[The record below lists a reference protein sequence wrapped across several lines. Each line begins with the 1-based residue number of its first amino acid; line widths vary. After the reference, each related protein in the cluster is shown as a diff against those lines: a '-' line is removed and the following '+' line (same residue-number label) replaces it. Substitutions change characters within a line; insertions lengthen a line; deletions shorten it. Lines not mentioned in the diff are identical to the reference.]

1 MRQQRLR
8 TTGQD
13 GQEGMA
19 LVMVLAGSA
28 AALAM
33 VFAMIMLTT
42 GSIGAA
48 RHSEATV
55 AAEAA
60 AEAGI
65 DDFLYRLNRN
75 SDYWRYAWVDPASGS
90 RQPLPEGEINDA
102 LDAPGKVVPGGG
114 TDERY
119 TYTVTDPPTG
129 ANGGRLTLKIVGTS
143 RRSTHTYKT
152 TIGRN
157 GFLDYMYFTDYETSD
172 PDRYPSTGSAAQ
184 LSRSEAVTSCQQYK
198 WRQVQQGATRDT
210 RCQEIVFGS
219 NDQINGPL
227 HTNDTLKTSSSAAGW
242 PRFIGPV
249 STENPIAPYFDRN
262 GSMPT
267 FAEGI
272 QARGHIGMPSSNSS
286 LRAEADTN
294 GCVFTGPTRIWL
306 TANGKMRV
314 LSPLTK
320 ATRPG
325 CTPTTSSDMALPPDG
340 VIYVQ
345 GVPSSTSDPNYGTD
359 CNRGN
364 FYPNLNAG
372 APSGPNLM
380 PAGDVTQYGCR
391 DGDVFIQGSL
401 RGQLTVGAGNRIIV
415 TDDLIYAS
423 AVAPSYSSVP
433 PTSTDVLGLI
443 PNNSVEIYHPVSAA
457 GNNLT
462 GTNNDVKLNAAMLAL
477 QHSVTVQNYNT
488 GAQLGNFTILGAMAQ
503 KFRGPVGTSGG
514 GGRTGYSK
522 DYTYDSRFKAI
533 SPPYFIDPLNAP
545 WSVKNFA
552 EIPNGS

>member
-1 MRQQRLR
+1 
-8 TTGQD
+8 
-13 GQEGMA
+13 MA

-42 GSIGAA
+42 GSIGAS

-65 DDFLYRLNRN
+65 DDFLYRLNRD
-75 SDYWRYAWVDPASGS
+75 SDYWRYAWTDPTTGI
-90 RQPLPEGEINDA
+90 RQPLASTEVNDA
-102 LDAPGKVVPGGG
+102 LVAPGKIVPGGG

-119 TYTVTDPPTG
+119 TYEVTDPPTG
-129 ANGGRLTLKIVGTS
+129 ANGGRITLKIIGTS
-143 RRSTHTYKT
+143 RRSTKTFKT

-172 PDRYPSTGSAAQ
+172 PDRYPTAGNSTQ
-184 LSRSEAVTSCQQYK
+184 LSRSQAVVACQQYK
-198 WRQVQQGATRDT
+198 WRQSQMGITRDS
-210 RCQEIVFGS
+210 RCREIVFGS
-219 NDQINGPL
+219 GDQINGPL
-227 HTNDTLKTSSSAAGW
+227 HTNDTLKTSSTVAGW

-249 STENPIAPYFDRN
+249 STENPTAPYFDRT

-294 GCVFTGPTRIWL
+294 GCVYTGPTRIWL
-306 TANGKMRV
+306 TGNGKMRV

-320 ATRPG
+320 STRPG
-325 CTPTTSSDMALPPDG
+325 CAPTTGGDMALPPDG
-340 VIYVQ
+340 IIYVQ

-359 CNRGN
+359 CDQGN

-372 APSGPNLM
+372 APSGPTIR
-380 PAGDVTQYGCR
+380 PSGDITVYGCR

-401 RGQLTVGAGNRIIV
+401 RGQLTVAAGNRIIV
-415 TDDLIYAS
+415 TDDLTYAT
-423 AVAPSYSSVP
+423 AVAPDFNSVP
-433 PTSTDVLGLI
+433 PTSPDVLGLI
-443 PNNSVEIYHPVSAA
+443 PNNSVEIYHPVNAN
-457 GNNLT
+457 GDNLS
-462 GTNNDVKLNAAMLAL
+462 GSVNDVKLNAAMLAL
-477 QHSVTVQNYNT
+477 KHSVTVQNYSE
-488 GAQLGNFTILGAMAQ
+488 GDPLGSFTILGAMAQ
-503 KFRGPVGTSGG
+503 KCRGAVGTARG
-514 GGRTGYSK
+514 GGRTGYTK
-522 DYTYDSRFKAI
+522 AYVYDARFRAI
-533 SPPYFIDPLNAP
+533 SPPYFLDPLNAP

-552 EIPNGS
+552 EVPNGS